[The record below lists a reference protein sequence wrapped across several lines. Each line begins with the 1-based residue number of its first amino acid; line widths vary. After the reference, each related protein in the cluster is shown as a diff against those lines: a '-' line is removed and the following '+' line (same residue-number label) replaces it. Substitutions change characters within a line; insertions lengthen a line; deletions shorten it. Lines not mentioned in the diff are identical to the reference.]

1 MNKENK
7 KDFMKAFESF
17 LQGKEGKIGGYTVLR
32 DTVWNNYMS
41 IEDEHNKTLCSL
53 SGFEVSTSS
62 EEINSLFIELGLNPV
77 GTLDC
82 GWSVF
87 YNFQRPWKW

>member
-1 MNKENK
+1 MKKENK

-17 LQGKEGKIGGYTVLR
+17 LQGKEGAFGGYTVSR
-32 DTVWNNYMS
+32 DVVLINNMS

-53 SGFEVSTSS
+53 SAFTVSTSY
-62 EEINSLFIELGLNPV
+62 EEINSLFIELGLTPTE
-77 GTLDC
+77 TLDC

-87 YNFQRPWKW
+87 YNFQRPWRW